1 MEMELSEGEGNCP
14 RGEEGLEEEKELSGM
29 EVEVAR
35 CCTAGMPLGANH
47 KKSTTGE
54 NVCIS

>member
-14 RGEEGLEEEKELSGM
+14 RGEEGLEEEKELSGV

-54 NVCIS
+54 RMY